1 MTVGCVVLGSSF
13 SKFSAEELTKITR
26 DTPYGTGVIYAY
38 QGTSSF
44 VQFRHGLPHTL
55 LPTQINWR
63 AQAWMWKEFG
73 VQSLLLTSSVGVL
86 DVGVPLYQP
95 LLCAD
100 LLMPFNQLP
109 DGSVCTMFT
118 LPSAQHGHLLLQ
130 DGLFHSQLRSILS
143 QRWSE
148 GQSIPEVVFGYVP
161 GPRTKT
167 KTENRFWRLA
177 GAQVNS
183 MSIGPEVVLAN
194 ELEIPTA
201 ALFIGHK
208 YSLEKPVDIHT
219 HDSIEDSLIR
229 AKKESLRCIQDFLLH
244 PPCVQFSNHL
254 YRF

>member
-13 SKFSAEELTKITR
+13 SDFELEKIDKITKE
-26 DTPYGTGVIYAY
+26 TPYGMGIAYSY

-44 VQFRHGLPHTL
+44 IQFRHGLPHQL

-63 AQAWMWKEFG
+63 AQAWMWKILG
-73 VQSLLLTSSVGVL
+73 VDTLLLTSSVGVL
-86 DVGVPLYQP
+86 DEAIPLYEP
-95 LLCAD
+95 LLGLD

-118 LPSAQHGHLLLQ
+118 KPSSQHGHLLLQ
-130 DGLFHSQLRSILS
+130 DGLFHTQLRSILS
-143 QRWSE
+143 RRWSDATV
-148 GQSIPEVVFGYVP
+148 PEVIFGYVP

-167 KTENRFWRLA
+167 KVENRFWRLA

-201 ALFIGHK
+201 GLFIGHK
-208 YSLEKPVDIHT
+208 YSLEKEISEHT
-219 HDSIEDSLIR
+219 HFSIEESLVR
-229 AKKESLRCIQDFLLH
+229 SKKESFRCILDFLH
-244 PPCVQFSNHL
+244 NPPNVSFSNHL